1 MVGVD
6 AHPGARQY
14 ISPPEIPSHEEH
26 FEVTVAHQRWA
37 LYMGALL
44 SPWEGYRRKDGELN
58 PNYGKAE
65 VHDWKTLMEWVRG
78 VREESKI
85 ADDEY
90 KEREQSNI
98 LMTEKEKRARAPL
111 HRDQCRV

>member
-1 MVGVD
+1 MVCVD

-14 ISPPEIPSHEEH
+14 VSPPEIPPHEKD
-26 FEVTVAHQRWA
+26 FEVTIAHQCWA

-65 VHDWKTLMEWVRG
+65 VHDWKTLMEWIEDIR
-78 VREESKI
+78 K
-85 ADDEY
+85 
-90 KEREQSNI
+90 K
-98 LMTEKEKRARAPL
+98 
-111 HRDQCRV
+111 RDQAMKNRKDAEDGSRHTHKIGK